1 MPNQKEPDIWQNMWR
16 EFSGG
21 RLWLDRAVVLA
32 YAAFTGL
39 CVVAFA
45 MLTHWAFEVFERFY
59 QRLPWLVLLLT
70 PLVTVAVAW
79 VTRRWFPTL
88 AGSGIPQVMVALEPG
103 LQLHQRTRFAAL
115 RLSIAKIVLAS
126 AGLLGGLSIGREGP
140 SVQVA
145 AGIMLHARRW
155 LRKGSEMDVH
165 ALLVAGGAAGLAAAF
180 NAPLAG
186 VVFALEEL
194 GHKLPP
200 RNSGLIIAAIV
211 TAGVVGISFFGN
223 DSFLGHLYVTT
234 MHWGLLGPGICVT
247 VICGVLGGLFAR
259 LMVASITGAA
269 SPLNQ
274 LRKRYPLR
282 FAAALGLLLA
292 GMGLATGG
300 ATFGGGAESVRAM
313 LEGEAQLSP
322 LFVPLK
328 LISTWV
334 TSWAGVPGGI
344 FAPSLSVGAGVG
356 QDVAGWFHDPALRAP
371 LIALGMAAFL
381 AAVTQ
386 TPLTAF
392 IIVMEMV
399 DGGAM
404 VLSLMTAAM
413 LSSLIARLIAKP
425 LYASLAGYML
435 GNLLAAQAAAEA
447 VNNAVNAPQ
456 DAVAPTTSASASSA
470 KQIQMAQGQNA
481 QEQNMQ
487 GQGEQGA
494 PAVIEAAQPGQAAEQ
509 AATEAA
515 EETTQG
521 EPPAQPPKPWA

>member
-1 MPNQKEPDIWQNMWR
+1 MQTNKEPDIWQNMWR

-21 RLWLDRAVVLA
+21 RLWLDRAVVLV
-32 YAAFTGL
+32 YAAFAGL

-45 MLTHWAFEVFERFY
+45 VLTHFAFSVFEWIY
-59 QRLPWLVLLLT
+59 QRQPWLVLLWV
-70 PLVTVAVAW
+70 PLVTVALAW
-79 VTRRWFPTL
+79 ITRRWFPTL
-88 AGSGIPQVMVALEPG
+88 AGSGIPQVMVALEPD
-103 LQLHQRTRFAAL
+103 LSMPQRTRFAAL
-115 RLSIAKIVLAS
+115 RLSFAKILLAS

-211 TAGVVGISFFGN
+211 TAGVIGISFFGN

-234 MHWGLLGPGICVT
+234 VHWGLLGPGICVT

-259 LMVASITGAA
+259 VMVASITGAA

-274 LRKRYPLR
+274 LRKRYPLP
-282 FAAALGLLLA
+282 FAAALGLLVA
-292 GMGLATGG
+292 AMGMATSG
-300 ATFGGGAESVRAM
+300 ATFGGGAESIRGM

-322 LFVPLK
+322 VFVPLK

-334 TSWAGVPGGI
+334 TSWAGLPGGI

-356 QDVAGWFHDPALRAP
+356 QDVAAWFHDPALRAP
-371 LIALGMAAFL
+371 LIALGMVAFL

-425 LYASLAGYML
+425 LYASLANHML
-435 GNLLAAQAAAEA
+435 GNLLTA
-447 VNNAVNAPQ
+447 
-456 DAVAPTTSASASSA
+456 
-470 KQIQMAQGQNA
+470 
-481 QEQNMQ
+481 
-487 GQGEQGA
+487 
-494 PAVIEAAQPGQAAEQ
+494 Q
-509 AATEAA
+509 AATEAINQAINTPQAPAGATASTESSVA
-515 EETTQG
+515 EAA
-521 EPPAQPPKPWA
+521 EPTEPARSTAKLEFAVDEEAKQAGQEPAVQSQLPKPHA

>member
-21 RLWLDRAVVLA
+21 RLWLDRAVVLV
-32 YAAFTGL
+32 YAALTGL

-45 MLTHWAFEVFERFY
+45 FLTHWAFDAFTWLYR
-59 QRLPWLVLLLT
+59 RWPWLLWLWT

-88 AGSGIPQVMVALEPG
+88 AGSGIPQVMVALESDLSMP
-103 LQLHQRTRFAAL
+103 QRTRFVAL
-115 RLSIAKIVLAS
+115 RLSIAKILLAS

-234 MHWGLLGPGICVT
+234 MHWGMLWPGICVT

-259 LMVASITGAA
+259 VMVASITGVA

-274 LRKRYPLR
+274 LRKRYPLQ

-313 LEGEAQLSP
+313 LEGKADFSP
-322 LFVPLK
+322 VFVPLK

-334 TSWAGVPGGI
+334 TSWAGVPGGV

-425 LYASLAGYML
+425 LYASLAGHML

-447 VNNAVNAPQ
+447 VNKAVNTPQ
-456 DAVAPTTSASASSA
+456 ASAADTVVAPAAAPAPTVAEEAAAPASQAAPIEEVEEAASAA
-470 KQIQMAQGQNA
+470 QITP
-481 QEQNMQ
+481 EQST
-487 GQGEQGA
+487 
-494 PAVIEAAQPGQAAEQ
+494 PAAQ
-509 AATEAA
+509 
-515 EETTQG
+515 
-521 EPPAQPPKPWA
+521 AQLPKP